1 MFLMAGGMSAD
12 GSARSEAF
20 FLPVINFDSLDSF
33 LSRTSRH
40 EVEARSFSLMIE
52 AASYDD
58 MDVLGE
64 VDVCCFW
71 VVCWLVEDMIW
82 DVKLVTWCVLGR
94 KLLRSW
100 SVVW

>member
-1 MFLMAGGMSAD
+1 MSAD
-12 GSARSEAF
+12 GSARSEGF
-20 FLPVINFDSLDSF
+20 FLPVMNFDSLDS

-40 EVEARSFSLMIE
+40 EAEARSFSLMIE

-71 VVCWLVEDMIW
+71 VVCWLVGDMI
-82 DVKLVTWCVLGR
+82 
-94 KLLRSW
+94 
-100 SVVW
+100 